1 MYKKYFNR
9 NNKGIT
15 LITLVITIV
24 VLLILAG
31 VSIAMIT
38 GDNGILTQA
47 KNAKEKNEE
56 TSTEEVVKLEVMSSF
71 DKAGKYDVALAKQR
85 LQQNL
90 GANVEEIQQ
99 NNTLKVTYKGEEF
112 LIDQHSNV
120 SKIEIPKDLKIGDVV
135 SYTPKVQEYLWKAK
149 YSGNGTDVKINND
162 TKEYSITKW
171 RVLNI
176 NDNGTIDLI
185 AENPTVGTV
194 PLGYAQGY
202 NNGVKLLN
210 DVCNELYGNKDLG
223 IVSRSINEEDI
234 KDKMTTEALDSIKD
248 SGTNSPVLCGEQI
261 TNAYISENSKFP
273 SIYSNEKLST
283 INGDKNENGLERY
296 EQEEFIEENYNQGTN
311 GAITN
316 AESIQP
322 YQTYWYR
329 DHKFVETMFK
339 NVENELSIKYYDL
352 LMPKRYETKYWLASR
367 AVQVSE
373 INSQFGMRIVFWRN
387 E

>member
-1 MYKKYFNR
+1 MKSLKNE
-9 NNKGIT
+9 KAIT
-15 LITLVITIV
+15 LITLIITLI

-31 VSIAMIT
+31 VSFATLT

-47 KNAKEKNEE
+47 TEAKEKNEE
-56 TSTEEVVKLEVMSSF
+56 TSTEEVVKLEVTSSF
-71 DKAGKYDVALAKQR
+71 DKSGKYDLALAKQN
-85 LQQNL
+85 LEGNL
-90 GANVEEIQQ
+90 GATVKENNQ
-99 NNTLKVTYKGEEF
+99 NNTLKVIYKGEEF
-112 LIDQHSNV
+112 LVNQNGNV
-120 SKIEIPKDLKIGDVV
+120 LKIEIPKDLKIGDEV
-135 SYTPKVQEYLWKAK
+135 SYNPKEQEYIWKAK
-149 YSGNGTDVKINND
+149 YSGNGTDVKLNNN
-162 TKEYSITKW
+162 TKEYSTTKW
-171 RVLNI
+171 KVLNI

-185 AENPTVGTV
+185 AESPTVGTV

-210 DVCNELYGNKDLG
+210 DACNELYGNKDLG

-234 KDKMTTEALDSIKD
+234 KDKMTTEALDYIKD

-339 NVENELSIKYYDL
+339 NVETEPSIKYYDL
-352 LMPKRYETKYWLASR
+352 LMPNRYETKYWIASR
-367 AVQVSE
+367 AIHVDE
-373 INSQFGMRIVFWRN
+373 MNSLFGIRMAFWRN

>member
-1 MYKKYFNR
+1 MERLKNDKA
-9 NNKGIT
+9 IT
-15 LITLVITIV
+15 LIALVITII
-24 VLLILAG
+24 VLIILAG
-31 VSIAMIT
+31 VSITTLA
-38 GDNGILTQA
+38 GENGILLQA

-56 TSTEEVVKLEVMSSF
+56 TSTEEIVKLEVMSSF
-71 DKAGKYDVALAKQR
+71 DKSGKYDLAIARQN
-85 LQQNL
+85 LEGNL
-90 GANVEEIQQ
+90 GAIVEENNK

-112 LIDQHSNV
+112 LIDQNSNV
-120 SKIEIPKDLKIGDVV
+120 FKIEIPKDLRVGDVV
-135 SYTPKVQEYLWKAK
+135 SYTPKVQEYLWEAK
-149 YSGNGTDVKINND
+149 YSGRETDVKINN
-162 TKEYSITKW
+162 TTEEYSITKW
-171 RVLNI
+171 KVLNI

-210 DVCNELYGNKDLG
+210 DACNELYGNKDLG

-248 SGTNSPVLCGEQI
+248 SGTNSPASCGEQI
-261 TNAYISENSKFP
+261 PDAYISENSKFP
-273 SIYSNEKLST
+273 SIYANEKLST
-283 INGDKNENGLERY
+283 INGNKNENGLERH
-296 EQEEFIEENYNQGTN
+296 EQEEFIEEDYNEGTN

-329 DHKFVETMFK
+329 NHKFTEKMFK
-339 NVENELSIKYYDL
+339 NVENEPSIQYYNL
-352 LMPKRYETKYWLASR
+352 LMPNGYETQYWLASR
-367 AVQVSE
+367 SIHAE
-373 INSQFGMRIVFWRN
+373 ETRSQFGIRAVFWRN